1 MPKPHERKTMAQTDM
16 AQAHENSAE
25 LAADAAPAHR
35 WVLKYGDRVYGP
47 YSFETMKAYVAEGR
61 VAEHSLLA
69 PEGTPAG
76 AGMWRYAIDLPIFA
90 ALLHSLSTVEP
101 DAGTDVEGEAP
112 QPQTPAEVAPDM
124 AARAEDMEL
133 AERDVADPDAAAD
146 EPGYRDRPF
155 AEPASQPLAQQ
166 PAADERRVYG
176 PGKGQVDRRKQP
188 DTANFLIVMDIKAR
202 FAGPLE
208 QAIMS
213 LGPAYKL
220 AANVWCVNADATAA
234 GLLNDLSPY
243 IGRSDS
249 MFIADTTRDRTAWS
263 SMGPEVDAKIRRVWR
278 RTY

>member
-1 MPKPHERKTMAQTDM
+1 MAYPLEASTG
-16 AQAHENSAE
+16 AQSQSGSAS
-25 LAADAAPAHR
+25 AAPHR
-35 WVLKYGDRVYGP
+35 WVLKYGDKVYGP
-47 YSFETMKAYVAEGR
+47 YTFEAMKAYVAEGR

-76 AGMWRYAIDLPIFA
+76 ATMWQYAADIPAFAELFA
-90 ALLHSLSTVEP
+90 APAAVETPPAGETDETESETVDGSDTAETQVMADEAR
-101 DAGTDVEGEAP
+101 DAG
-112 QPQTPAEVAPDM
+112 
-124 AARAEDMEL
+124 
-133 AERDVADPDAAAD
+133 AAD
-146 EPGYRDRPF
+146 V
-155 AEPASQPLAQQ
+155 PARQ
-166 PAADERRVYG
+166 PAAPQADAAPAPAAEGQRPAYG
-176 PGKGQVDRRKQP
+176 PGKGQIERRRQP

-220 AANVWCVNADATAA
+220 APNVWCVNTDATAA
-234 GLLNDLSPY
+234 GLLNDLSQH
-243 IGRSDS
+243 IGRTDS

>member
-1 MPKPHERKTMAQTDM
+1 MAYP
-16 AQAHENSAE
+16 AE
-25 LAADAAPAHR
+25 TSPDAITQLAAAQQHR
-35 WVLKYGDRVYGP
+35 WVLKYGDKVYGP
-47 YSFETMKAYVAEGR
+47 YSFEAMKSYVAEGR

-76 AGMWRYAIDLPIFA
+76 ATMWQYAADIPAFA
-90 ALLHSLSTVEP
+90 ELFLSQP
-101 DAGTDVEGEAP
+101 ADAGLPETDATE
-112 QPQTPAEVAPDM
+112 T
-124 AARAEDMEL
+124 
-133 AERDVADPDAAAD
+133 
-146 EPGYRDRPF
+146 
-155 AEPASQPLAQQ
+155 PASQDAATAEEMAGETGDAGAADVPARQPDASPEADVTHEMAIRQ
-166 PAADERRVYG
+166 PASPSADGQRPAYG
-176 PGKGQVDRRKQP
+176 PGKGQVDRRRQP

-220 AANVWCVNADATAA
+220 APNVWCVNTDATAA
-234 GLLNDLSPY
+234 GLLNDLSQY
-243 IGRSDS
+243 IGRTDS

>member
-1 MPKPHERKTMAQTDM
+1 MAYPAETSPDAN
-16 AQAHENSAE
+16 AQP
-25 LAADAAPAHR
+25 AAAQQHR
-35 WVLKYGDRVYGP
+35 WVLKYGDKVYGP
-47 YSFETMKAYVAEGR
+47 YSFEAMKTYVAEGR

-76 AGMWRYAIDLPIFA
+76 ATMWRYAVDIPAFA
-90 ALLHSLSTVEP
+90 
-101 DAGTDVEGEAP
+101 
-112 QPQTPAEVAPDM
+112 
-124 AARAEDMEL
+124 EL
-133 AERDVADPDAAAD
+133 
-146 EPGYRDRPF
+146 F
-155 AEPASQPLAQQ
+155 LAEPADSGNGENSQSETPVSQDAAQAEEMTDETGDAG
-166 PAADERRVYG
+166 AADVPARQPDVSPEADVTHEMATRAQATPATEGQRPAYG
-176 PGKGQVDRRKQP
+176 PGKGQIDRRRQP

-220 AANVWCVNADATAA
+220 APNVWCVNTDATAA
-234 GLLNDLSPY
+234 GLLNDLSQH
-243 IGRSDS
+243 IGRTDT

>member
-1 MPKPHERKTMAQTDM
+1 MAYP
-16 AQAHENSAE
+16 AENSSGTNAQ
-25 LAADAAPAHR
+25 ADAAQQHR
-35 WVLKYGDRVYGP
+35 WVLKYGDKVYGP
-47 YSFETMKAYVAEGR
+47 YSFVAMKSYVAEGR

-76 AGMWRYAIDLPIFA
+76 ATMWRYAADIPAFA
-90 ALLHSLSTVEP
+90 ELFQAEP
-101 DAGTDVEGEAP
+101 
-112 QPQTPAEVAPDM
+112 
-124 AARAEDMEL
+124 
-133 AERDVADPDAAAD
+133 AAAD
-146 EPGYRDRPF
+146 PAGTSQTETPVSQDAAPADEMTGETGDAGAADVPARQPEPEPEPEVTHEMAVRQ
-155 AEPASQPLAQQ
+155 PAS
-166 PAADERRVYG
+166 PATDGQRPAYG
-176 PGKGQVDRRKQP
+176 PGKGQVDRRRQP

-220 AANVWCVNADATAA
+220 APNVWCVNTDATAA
-234 GLLNDLSPY
+234 GLLNDLSQY
-243 IGRSDS
+243 IGRTDS

>member
-1 MPKPHERKTMAQTDM
+1 MAQTDM
-16 AQAHENSAE
+16 AQTNEISSQPSVDN
-25 LAADAAPAHR
+25 AAAQR

-47 YSFETMKAYVAEGR
+47 YSFETMKTYVAEGR

-76 AGMWRYAIDLPIFA
+76 AGMWRYAIDLPLFA
-90 ALLHSLSTVEP
+90 ELLRNLSQPEAEP
-101 DAGTDVEGEAP
+101 DADASVDPEAL
-112 QPQTPAEVAPDM
+112 QPQSPAE
-124 AARAEDMEL
+124 AAHETAVRAEDTDL
-133 AERDVADPDAAAD
+133 TERDEADPVAAAD
-146 EPGYRDRPF
+146 EPGQQDRPF
-155 AEPASQPLAQQ
+155 AEPASITQP
-166 PAADERRVYG
+166 ADERRVYG
-176 PGKGQVDRRKQP
+176 PAKGQVDRRKQP
-188 DTANFLIVMDIKAR
+188 ETANFLIIMDIKAR

-220 AANVWCVNADATAA
+220 AANVWCVNTDATAP

>member
-1 MPKPHERKTMAQTDM
+1 M
-16 AQAHENSAE
+16 AQANERSETSPDETAI
-25 LAADAAPAHR
+25 PSHR

-47 YSFETMKAYVAEGR
+47 YSLESVKTYVAEGR

-76 AGMWRYAIDLPIFA
+76 ASMWQHAIDIPAIA
-90 ALLHSLSTVEP
+90 ALF
-101 DAGTDVEGEAP
+101 GAP
-112 QPQTPAEVAPDM
+112 VQEEETSQAEQP
-124 AARAEDMEL
+124 
-133 AERDVADPDAAAD
+133 
-146 EPGYRDRPF
+146 
-155 AEPASQPLAQQ
+155 AEPAEEASEESHTEAELAAPEVYEAEETVAAEPAHKLQPDKAG
-166 PAADERRVYG
+166 DRSVYG
-176 PGKGQVDRRKQP
+176 SGKGQVDRRRQP
-188 DTANFLIVMDIKAR
+188 DTANFIIVMDIKAR

-220 AANVWCVNADATAA
+220 APNVWCVNTDATAA
-234 GLLNDLSPY
+234 GLLNDLGTH
-243 IGRSDS
+243 IGRTDT

>member
-1 MPKPHERKTMAQTDM
+1 MAQPN
-16 AQAHENSAE
+16 EI
-25 LAADAAPAHR
+25 LATNPADHDDATAMR

-47 YSFETMKAYVAEGR
+47 YSFDAMAAYAAEGR
-61 VAEHSLLA
+61 VAPHSLVA

-76 AGMWRYAIDLPIFA
+76 AGTWRAAGDLPQFA
-90 ALLHSLSTVEP
+90 VLFGGEP
-101 DAGTDVEGEAP
+101 AAELAAETDVETEAAV
-112 QPQTPAEVAPDM
+112 QPDPAVTEETNATADEDTI
-124 AARAEDMEL
+124 ARAETPSEP
-133 AERDVADPDAAAD
+133 VA
-146 EPGYRDRPF
+146 
-155 AEPASQPLAQQ
+155 Q
-166 PAADERRVYG
+166 PAIEAQPATASVQSGEQRRQPYG

-188 DTANFLIVMDIKAR
+188 ETANFLIVLDIKAR

-220 AANVWCVNADATAA
+220 AANVWCVNTDATAP
-234 GLLNDLSPY
+234 GLLNDLSVH
-243 IGRSDS
+243 IGKTDS